1 MNFLNLKIKVS
12 NKSENISDEISK
24 EIRRCIDNTMSEIY
38 KENGLMTSISS
49 LIFDSS
55 YLRTI
60 LDIIIKYY
68 TKHTK
73 YIFDLLIK
81 SFNDYIN
88 SIIVQIITRRS
99 LISIRYSKDQNK
111 EWKKLCKY
119 FTERREKIFEN
130 YNQIISNK

>member
-1 MNFLNLKIKVS
+1 
-12 NKSENISDEISK
+12 
-24 EIRRCIDNTMSEIY
+24 MSEIY

-81 SFNDYIN
+81 SFNEYIN
-88 SIIVQIITRRS
+88 SIIDQIKTRRS

-111 EWKKLCKY
+111 EWKKLCKI
-119 FTERREKIFEN
+119 FTEKKEKIFEN
-130 YNQIISNK
+130 FRQIISNK